1 MVKFVPL
8 TDPDNSYGSLSIGG
22 GLTLMR
28 GKSIY
33 KYTIR
38 KSRRCQNRTPRNVS
52 LFFKLT
58 TGYDI
63 SVVVVESVEI
73 ATNQVLFHAMWFK
86 SFFIRD
92 SIFSSSIHGVPT
104 AIVIGFA
111 CSLKVS
117 LGRGGV
123 EPNILSTSNIIMSI
137 IYTFLF
143 CEILFSLSDE
153 KRKSLNLDAFSFFI
167 QFWR

>member
-1 MVKFVPL
+1 MKIEQF
-8 TDPDNSYGSLSIGG
+8 NWF
-22 GLTLMR
+22 
-28 GKSIY
+28 
-33 KYTIR
+33 
-38 KSRRCQNRTPRNVS
+38 PRNVS

-86 SFFIRD
+86 SVFIRD
-92 SIFSSSIHGVPT
+92 SIIRSCVHGVAT

-111 CSLKVS
+111 CRLKVS
-117 LGRGGV
+117 LGSGVV
-123 EPNILSTSNIIMSI
+123 EPNILSTFNIIISI

-153 KRKSLNLDAFSFFI
+153 KRKSLNLDAFSYNYI

>member
-1 MVKFVPL
+1 M
-8 TDPDNSYGSLSIGG
+8 
-22 GLTLMR
+22 
-28 GKSIY
+28 
-33 KYTIR
+33 
-38 KSRRCQNRTPRNVS
+38 S

-153 KRKSLNLDAFSFFI
+153 KRKSLNLDAFNFSQNSYITIYNFGGDLCHIFI
-167 QFWR
+167 TFNTHSLCQ